1 MCIRDSTSTDVSEG
15 IEQLETR
22 LQEFGVD
29 EIQGIKLY
37 GLEQLT
43 EEERKD
49 MEAIISIYGETEYIP
64 CLLYTSRCV

>member
-1 MCIRDSTSTDVSEG
+1 M
-15 IEQLETR
+15 
-22 LQEFGVD
+22 QEFGVD

-49 MEAIISIYGETEYIP
+49 MEAIISYMERRSIF
-64 CLLYTSRCV
+64 LYYF